1 MQWYMILFGAIT
13 ILTSIALII
22 IVLMQEGR
30 SDGLSGAIA
39 GGAETFFGKNKGR
52 TMEHKLVTITKIL
65 AVIFFVLSLIATLVV
80 LFIK

>member
-1 MQWYMILFGAIT
+1 MPWYYIVLGIT
-13 ILTSIALII
+13 LILTSIALIA

-52 TMEHKLVTITKIL
+52 TMEQKLVKITKVL
-65 AVIFFVLSLIATLVV
+65 AGVFFALTLIAALIV
-80 LFIK
+80 LFVK

>member
-1 MQWYMILFGAIT
+1 MLWYEILLGV
-13 ILTSIALII
+13 ILIITSIALVA

-52 TMEHKLVTITKIL
+52 TMEQKLVKITKFL
-65 AVIFFVLSLIATLVV
+65 AIAFFVLTLLATLIVM
-80 LFIK
+80 FI

>member
-1 MQWYMILFGAIT
+1 MPWYYIVLGISL
-13 ILTSIALII
+13 ILTSIALIA

-52 TMEHKLVTITKIL
+52 TMEQKLVKITKVL
-65 AVIFFVLSLIATLVV
+65 AGVFFALTLISGLIV
-80 LFIK
+80 LFVK